1 MSGTVESGAYCAYK
15 NGAGPLS
22 GQCLGNYRL
31 LRIVGTGA
39 MGAVYEAINQY
50 LGRRV
55 AVKVLHNHHAH
66 DEGFVARF
74 FREARASNRLTHP
87 GVVDVF
93 EVGKS
98 PAGQPYI
105 VMEFLEG
112 ETLAR
117 RFAKSQ
123 QSTLPARRAHR
134 VCVLRIA
141 KQLAATLGVLHARG
155 VIHRDLK
162 PDNIYLCPDLSMEG
176 GIRAKILDFGVA
188 KIKHD
193 SSPDLFSP
201 HLGINDR
208 HQTAIGDVL
217 GTPTYMAPEQWLG
230 SATVTDRADVYA
242 LGGILFELLAGHPP
256 FPTQVIGDLIRSHLY
271 VDAPNLSQQAADVPK
286 ELSQLI
292 ASMLHKS
299 PEGRPSMEQVTADID
314 RVLINEDA
322 MQRLAERPAESESE
336 TIAVF
341 LPASSVRPVQSFAP
355 PMQATEIKFNSR
367 ISLISQQPQASRSS
381 VLTTNESKH
390 YRYRTLI
397 IAAAAWLILTCAL
410 LAVVIWRISHPSSVT
425 SQIDTGIHAGGNSLH
440 APSAERYIAANTA
453 SDTNTPDPA
462 PTLYPPFQVS
472 PKIHIPTAPTRRTSV
487 HFRNDSR
494 LRVRCNRHVDRRFTG
509 SHFLSMSGANHAR
522 ISH

>member
-1 MSGTVESGAYCAYK
+1 MSGTVESAAYCAYK

-31 LRIVGTGA
+31 LRVVGTGA

-55 AVKVLHNHHAH
+55 AVKVLHHHHAH

-98 PAGQPYI
+98 PTGQPYI
-105 VMEFLEG
+105 VMEFLDG
-112 ETLAR
+112 ETLSK
-117 RFAKSQ
+117 RFANSEQ
-123 QSTLPARRAHR
+123 TTVAARMAHR
-134 VCVLRIA
+134 ICVLRIA
-141 KQLAATLGVLHARG
+141 KQLAVTLGVLHARG

-162 PDNIYLCPDLSMEG
+162 PDNIYLCPDHSMEG

-193 SSPDLFSP
+193 STQDLFSP
-201 HLGINDR
+201 LLGSTDR

-271 VDAPNLSQQAADVPK
+271 VDAPNLSQQAADVSK

-299 PEGRPSMEQVTADID
+299 PEGRPSMEQVTANID
-314 RVLINEDA
+314 KVLINENT
-322 MQRLAERPAESESE
+322 MQRPAERPSESESE
-336 TIAVF
+336 TIAVI
-341 LPASSVRPVQSFAP
+341 RPVPSDRLVQSTAST
-355 PMQATEIKFNSR
+355 MQPTEIKFSSGL
-367 ISLISQQPQASRSS
+367 SLISQPPQASRSS
-381 VLTTNESKH
+381 VLATNESKH
-390 YRYRTLI
+390 NSYRTLI

-410 LAVVIWRISHPSSVT
+410 LAVVIWRISHPSSMT
-425 SQIDTGIHAGGNSLH
+425 SQIDTGIRSGVNRDY
-440 APSAERYIAANTA
+440 APSARKYIVTNSP
-453 SDTNTPDPA
+453 SDTNTSDPA
-462 PTLYPPFQVS
+462 PALYPRFEVRPR
-472 PKIHIPTAPTRRTSV
+472 IHIPTATTPRTSV
-487 HFRNDSR
+487 RVSPEKR

-509 SHFLSMSGANHAR
+509 SQFLSMRGANHAR